1 MLSTHYI
8 RFALANRRFIGF
20 GFLAAFTSSF
30 GQTYFIGIFG
40 PDLQAEFGLS
50 HTTWSTIYLIG
61 TLASAALLTFSG
73 KLIDRIPLKRYT
85 FLACGLLMLASGSTA
100 FVTGTVTLVWAIFLL
115 RHAGQGLM
123 SHIAITTM
131 ARYFYAG
138 RGKAIAIA
146 TLGFSTGEAL
156 LPFLTVLTIASVG
169 WRWTYGGVALLLGM
183 VLILIL
189 IWLPKNFGEHP
200 SSDLTFMTQSDET
213 QYQNQRSWT
222 LAEVLRD
229 PRIYLLLPGLLA
241 PAIIST
247 AMFFN
252 HLTLAEAKGWS
263 YAWITGS
270 YVIYAASTIVTSLI
284 TGQWVDRLGAVR
296 LVQFMLLPLILA
308 MLVVAIFKNPFT
320 VWLYMVLL
328 GINIGMAYTSISA
341 MWAEIY
347 GVQNLG
353 AIRSLVTAVGVFGT
367 ALGPVTMGSLIDRG
381 LAIEQVCLLFAGYS
395 VIGICLMVPGFRWKS
410 DRTGWKRG

>member
-8 RFALANRRFIGF
+8 KFALANRRFIGF

-100 FVTGTVTLVWAIFLL
+100 FVTGTITLVWAIFLL

-131 ARYFYAG
+131 ARYFYTG

-156 LPFLTVLTIASVG
+156 LPFLTVLTNCIGWVAMDLWRGCPFVGYGIDPYSHLASERL
-169 WRWTYGGVALLLGM
+169 WR
-183 VLILIL
+183 
-189 IWLPKNFGEHP
+189 
-200 SSDLTFMTQSDET
+200 
-213 QYQNQRSWT
+213 
-222 LAEVLRD
+222 
-229 PRIYLLLPGLLA
+229 
-241 PAIIST
+241 
-247 AMFFN
+247 
-252 HLTLAEAKGWS
+252 
-263 YAWITGS
+263 
-270 YVIYAASTIVTSLI
+270 TS
-284 TGQWVDRLGAVR
+284 
-296 LVQFMLLPLILA
+296 
-308 MLVVAIFKNPFT
+308 PF
-320 VWLYMVLL
+320 
-328 GINIGMAYTSISA
+328 
-341 MWAEIY
+341 
-347 GVQNLG
+347 
-353 AIRSLVTAVGVFGT
+353 
-367 ALGPVTMGSLIDRG
+367 
-381 LAIEQVCLLFAGYS
+381 
-395 VIGICLMVPGFRWKS
+395 
-410 DRTGWKRG
+410 